1 MGSDD
6 WCTPPEV
13 TEKLAEF
20 FGGPVD
26 VDPCSNANSIVQA
39 RKTYASGGLHLPWGR
54 TTYENP
60 PYSATGTWTERAIAQ
75 LGSVVEEL
83 IRLTMVSTST
93 TWWERQCTVPR
104 RNPRL
109 LFTRRLAFLDPGRF
123 VTTSAGWSMH
133 HERDPDSQRRRDGA
147 RRNSAK
153 FDTVL
158 TYYGPRVRRFEN
170 CFSSLTRWKAWG
182 R

>member
-13 TEKLAEF
+13 TEKLTEF

-26 VDPCSNANSIVQA
+26 VDPCSNASSIVHA
-39 RKTYASGGLHLPWGR
+39 RKTYTSGGLLLPWGR

-109 LFTRRLAFLDPGRF
+109 LFTRRLAFIDPGR
-123 VTTSAGWSMH
+123 VV
-133 HERDPDSQRRRDGA
+133 RDGA
-147 RRNSAK
+147 RRDSAK

-170 CFSSLTRWKAWG
+170 CFSSITRWKAWG